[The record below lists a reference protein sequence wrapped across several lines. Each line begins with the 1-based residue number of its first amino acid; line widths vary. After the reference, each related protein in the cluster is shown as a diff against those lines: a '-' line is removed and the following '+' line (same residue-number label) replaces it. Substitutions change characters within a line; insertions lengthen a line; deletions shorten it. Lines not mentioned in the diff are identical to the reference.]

1 MRRNSKKI
9 AVLVSAVTLAT
20 LLSAC
25 ATAGGDAT
33 KDSTFRMGIQPWIGY
48 GPWYV
53 AEDQSIFADN
63 EVQVELT
70 NFNTDD
76 QLNAA
81 LAGKKL
87 DGANVATHTAL
98 KLISAGVPVT
108 IVLLE
113 DVSETADAIMG
124 AAGINSI
131 SDLKG
136 QKVAY
141 EEGTTS
147 DILLSY
153 ALEQNGMSIDDI
165 IRVPLPASD
174 AGSALIAGRVPA
186 AVTYEPYLTTAL
198 NEDPE
203 VKLLYTAG
211 ENPGIIGDV
220 LIVRNDVIEN
230 EPEKVQALI
239 DSWGQ
244 SIEFY
249 NQNTEEA
256 QAIIAAAVGATADE
270 LSTAFEGV
278 TFYGIAENKA
288 LLPNDY
294 QKKTIKDVL
303 DAARTAGIIE
313 KDMDTSTAV
322 NSSFV
327 EAAKGS

>member
-1 MRRNSKKI
+1 
-9 AVLVSAVTLAT
+9 
-20 LLSAC
+20 
-25 ATAGGDAT
+25 
-33 KDSTFRMGIQPWIGY
+33 MGIQPWIGY

-53 AEDQSIFADN
+53 AEDQGYFADN
-63 EVQVELT
+63 DVNVELT

-113 DVSETADAIMG
+113 DVSETADAIM
-124 AAGINSI
+124 ASAGIESI

-147 DILLSY
+147 DILLNY

-165 IRVPLPASD
+165 EKVPLPASD
-174 AGSALIAGRVPA
+174 AGSALIAGRVPV

-198 NEDPE
+198 AEDE
-203 VKLLYTAG
+203 GVKLLYTAG

-230 EPEKVQALI
+230 EPEKVQALV
-239 DSWGQ
+239 DSWGE
-244 SIEFY
+244 SIDFY
-249 NQNTEEA
+249 DENTKKA
-256 QAIIAAAVGATADE
+256 QGIIAKAVGATADE

-278 TFYGIAENKA
+278 KFYGIAENKT
-288 LLPNDY
+288 LLPGEYRD
-294 QKKTIKDVL
+294 KTLQDVL

-313 KDMDTSTAV
+313 DEVDTSAV
-322 NSSFV
+322 IDSTFV
-327 EAAKGS
+327 EAAKG

>member
-1 MRRNSKKI
+1 MRRSTKKI
-9 AVLVSAVTLAT
+9 ATLMSGLTIAT
-20 LLSAC
+20 LLAGCGAAAEGDSA
-25 ATAGGDAT
+25 
-33 KDSTFRMGIQPWIGY
+33 DSTFRMGIQPWIGY

-53 AEDQSIFADN
+53 AEEQGYFADN
-63 EVQVELT
+63 DVNVELT

-113 DVSETADAIMG
+113 DVSETADAIM
-124 AAGINSI
+124 ASAGIDSI

-147 DILLSY
+147 DILLNY

-165 IRVPLPASD
+165 EKVPLPASD
-174 AGSALIAGRVPA
+174 AGSALIAGRVPV

-198 NEDPE
+198 AEDE
-203 VKLLYTAG
+203 GVKLLYTAG

-230 EPEKVQALI
+230 EPEKVQALV
-239 DSWGQ
+239 DSWGE
-244 SIEFY
+244 SIDFY
-249 NQNTEEA
+249 DENTKEA
-256 QAIIAAAVGATADE
+256 QGIIAKAVGATADE

-278 TFYGIAENKA
+278 KFYGIAENKT
-288 LLPNDY
+288 LLPGEYRD
-294 QKKTIKDVL
+294 KTLQDVL

-313 KDMDTSTAV
+313 DEVDTSAV
-322 NSSFV
+322 IDSTFV
-327 EAAKGS
+327 EAAKG